1 MRRTLA
7 VAAAVLALACGS
19 GSGTDSSGLIV
30 DRGDVTA
37 FARASQLYFR
47 GSLSRARE
55 GFNVIVYR
63 YPGSPL
69 AEDARMALRRID
81 QDLGDASADTS
92 SAPVR
97 GASVAVVGLP
107 AYAPRAQR
115 LASALTACGW
125 SSWAVQDSGAP
136 DLTVVLYPEGLES
149 EAAEAGD
156 SLDSW
161 LTSPDAVPVQPG
173 GQMIEAIVPGH
184 GGLVVILGGDAA
196 FSGRM
201 PQAEDAP

>member
-1 MRRTLA
+1 MRRTFA
-7 VAAAVLALACGS
+7 VAAAALALACGS

-81 QDLGDASADTS
+81 QDLGDVHADTS
-92 SAPVR
+92 AAPAR
-97 GASVAVVGLP
+97 GTSVAVVGLP
-107 AYAPRAQR
+107 ANSPKVQR
-115 LASALTACGW
+115 LVSALTASGW
-125 SSWAVQDSGAP
+125 NSWAVQDSGAP
-136 DLTVVLYPEGLES
+136 DLTVVLYPDGLEG

-161 LTSPDAVPVQPG
+161 LTSPDAVPVQPA
-173 GQMIEAIVPGH
+173 GQMTEAIVPGH
-184 GGLVVILGGDAA
+184 DGLVVILGGDATFA
-196 FSGRM
+196 NRV
-201 PQAEDAP
+201 PQAEGAP